1 MSDAEWEPFRPD
13 IERLYCY
20 ENKTLNY
27 VLEYMERMY
36 DFKKSWVWCKAVISL
51 FSELTR
57 ENSKQQYQRQ
67 LKKWGLSKNQ
77 VKEKDWK
84 TIVQRAGKRKRN
96 DNKESEVHFCGV
108 QRKIKKAEYRDGYVS
123 TINNFAGNILI
134 QTFAES
140 FADLFQAPSPST
152 PEGVIICTPVSP
164 GMRLEWNTSLP
175 WLRFREL
182 VRPDISQSMNLNN
195 YRFLF

>member
-1 MSDAEWEPFRPD
+1 M
-13 IERLYCY
+13 
-20 ENKTLNY
+20 
-27 VLEYMERMY
+27 
-36 DFKKSWVWCKAVISL
+36 
-51 FSELTR
+51 
-57 ENSKQQYQRQ
+57 
-67 LKKWGLSKNQ
+67 
-77 VKEKDWK
+77 
-84 TIVQRAGKRKRN
+84 
-96 DNKESEVHFCGV
+96 HFCGV

-123 TINNFAGNILI
+123 TINNFAGNIRI

>member
-1 MSDAEWEPFRPD
+1 M
-13 IERLYCY
+13 
-20 ENKTLNY
+20 
-27 VLEYMERMY
+27 
-36 DFKKSWVWCKAVISL
+36 
-51 FSELTR
+51 
-57 ENSKQQYQRQ
+57 
-67 LKKWGLSKNQ
+67 
-77 VKEKDWK
+77 
-84 TIVQRAGKRKRN
+84 
-96 DNKESEVHFCGV
+96 HFCGV

-123 TINNFAGNILI
+123 TINNFAGNIRI

-182 VRPDISQSMNLNN
+182 VRPDISQSMTLNN
-195 YRFLF
+195 YRFLFSLGFYLSELSFSSQPQPLRRHRLRCHHPETLEYPLGLSAGNSCNDWPLYYRGPSSTTLRTYTVTPEPQQR